1 MAKYLIEGGTVLKG
15 TVRIGGNKNAV
26 LPCLAAALLTDKPVT
41 LHNVPDISDVS
52 VMLDL
57 LKYLGVVVERSTDTI
72 TVTAEKITTS
82 DLPEELISKLRAS
95 ILLIGPLLARTGKV
109 TFSYPGGDVIG
120 KRSIHTHLEG
130 MEAMGYHFDP
140 FDQNRSHNGHRT
152 KSPESVDFFLD
163 EASVTAT
170 ENLIMAAAL
179 GTADI
184 TLRNC
189 AQEPHVVDLCNL
201 LVAMGSSIEG
211 IGQSNLK
218 IKGGQTLKGAEYSIG
233 PDFTEMGTYAIAA
246 AMTQGEITMT
256 NCTLTNMEPV
266 TRHLERMGIE
276 FKQHSEGIVVS
287 CKSIKPV
294 AKLHTNIWPGFP
306 PDLMSPMIALGTKAH
321 GVSLFH
327 DWMYESRMFF
337 VDKLISMGANI
348 TIADP
353 HRVVVY
359 GPTKLYGRNM
369 DTPDIRAGMALML
382 AALVAKGQSVINRA
396 ELIERGYQN
405 VVEQLNSL
413 GANITRLEN

>member
-26 LPCLAAALLTDKPVT
+26 LPCLAATLLTDQPVT
-41 LHNVPDISDVS
+41 LRNVPEISDVT
-52 VMLDL
+52 VMLEIL
-57 LKYLGVVVERSTDTI
+57 QSLGSTVERSTDTI
-72 TVTAEKITTS
+72 TVTSAMITNS

-109 TFSYPGGDVIG
+109 KFSHPGGDVIG

-130 MEAMGYHFDP
+130 LEVMGYHFEP
-140 FDQNRSHNGHRT
+140 FDQNRSYNAHRT
-152 KSPESVDFFLD
+152 KSLDKVDFFLD

-170 ENLIMAAAL
+170 ENLIMAAVL
-179 GTADI
+179 GATEI

-201 LVAMGSSIEG
+201 LIEMGASIEG
-211 IGQSNLK
+211 IGQSNLT
-218 IKGGQTLKGAEYSIG
+218 IKGKRTLKGAEYTIG
-233 PDFTEMGTYAIAA
+233 PDFVEMGTYAVAA
-246 AMTQGEITMT
+246 AITQGEIIMT
-256 NCTLTNMEPV
+256 NCTLKNMEPV
-266 TRHLERMGIE
+266 THHLERMGIE
-276 FKQHSEGIVVS
+276 FKEKPEGIMVS

-294 AKLHTNIWPGFP
+294 SKLHTNVWPGFP
-306 PDLMSPMIALGTKAH
+306 ADLMSPMIALGTKAH

-337 VDKLISMGANI
+337 VDKLITMGANI

-359 GPTKLYGRNM
+359 GPTRLYGRNM

-405 VVEQLNSL
+405 VVTQLTSL
-413 GANITRLEN
+413 GANITRLES